1 MNANALKEPRRGV
14 TVHYTAGTYASS
26 VDWCKNP
33 ASKVSYNVIIGPKG
47 EVGRI
52 VPWHL
57 RAWHAGVCRTSDAA
71 RLPYRDANSA
81 CEGVALSGGPTFGPP
96 TEAQVERLV
105 VLLRERFR
113 AHGWG
118 LDEGWR
124 IVGHD
129 TEAWPRGR
137 KCDPTGPDASRPWL
151 DLDAIRRRVAMP

>member
-1 MNANALKEPRRGV
+1 MNANALTESRRGV
-14 TVHYTAGTYASS
+14 MVHYAAGAFGPS

-47 EVGRI
+47 EVARI
-52 VPWHL
+52 VPWTL
-57 RAWHAGVCRTSDAA
+57 RAWHAGVCRTSDPA

-81 CEGVALSGGPTFGPP
+81 FEGIALSGGPNVGPP
-96 TEAQVERLV
+96 ATAQVERLV
-105 VLLRERFR
+105 SEIRARFR

-118 LDEGWR
+118 QGDGWR

-137 KCDPTGPDASRPWL
+137 KVDPTGPDASRPWL
-151 DLDAIRRRVAMP
+151 DLDAIRRRVMEP